1 VRLSA
6 LLGVPVEDREGRE
19 LGSVHDVRLVQDG
32 PEAGAFGSALTV
44 RSLVVG
50 PASLGTRLGFD
61 RKDVKG
67 PWPLLVAMRRLL
79 RRGVLVDWTEVW
91 SIEQERIRVRRG
103 VSPGE
108 THVGQDDGPPP
119 GRVLDAGLALLD
131 RQLVDVEGRFAGKV
145 DDVELTFPDEPGA
158 TPIAT
163 AMLAGPGQL
172 AHRVGGRPGAW
183 LELVESRLRD
193 DDAPPPRI
201 SFGIV
206 KAVGSDVR
214 LTVRRDDLGVRWFE
228 DWARRVVER
237 LPGS

>member
-6 LLGVPVEDREGRE
+6 LLGVPVEDRDGRE

-67 PWPLLVAMRRLL
+67 PWPLLVAVRRLL
-79 RRGVLVDWTEVW
+79 RHGVLVDWVELW

-103 VSPGE
+103 VPPGE
-108 THVGQDDGPPP
+108 THVGSDLGPA
-119 GRVLDAGLALLD
+119 GRVIDAGLALLD

-145 DDVELTFPDEPGA
+145 DDVELTFPDDPEGP
-158 TPIAT
+158 PIAT
-163 AMLAGPGQL
+163 AILAGPGQL

-183 LELVESRLRD
+183 LDLVESRLRD
-193 DDAPPPRI
+193 DDAPPPTI

-206 KAVGSDVR
+206 KAIGSDVR